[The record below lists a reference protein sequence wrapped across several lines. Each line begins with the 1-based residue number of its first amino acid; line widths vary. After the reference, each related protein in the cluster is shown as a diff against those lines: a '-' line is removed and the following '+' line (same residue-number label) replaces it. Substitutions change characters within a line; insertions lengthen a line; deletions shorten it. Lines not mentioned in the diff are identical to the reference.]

1 MYDKANFKQMK
12 PVRPREDRGRGK
24 QCSSS
29 DQAAQ
34 VCH

>member
-12 PVRPREDRGRGK
+12 PVRPREARRRGK

-29 DQAAQ
+29 DQAVQ
-34 VCH
+34 VYH